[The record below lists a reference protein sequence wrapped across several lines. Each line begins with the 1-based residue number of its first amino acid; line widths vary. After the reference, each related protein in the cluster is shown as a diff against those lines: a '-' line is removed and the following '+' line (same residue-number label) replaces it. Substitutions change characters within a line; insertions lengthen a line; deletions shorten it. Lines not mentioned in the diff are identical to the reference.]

1 MNISNETTFSW
12 VNGWSVKVV
21 PSWNACKVSVMGPRQ
36 VFYAVSKDL
45 TYMQPS
51 ADEVPEFLTT
61 GGLTKLLT
69 MLENMPSRVMIEPF
83 KEEEE
88 PKKEILSGVPLPSSM
103 RLRAKPPIVDNMCR
117 VCGGETKQVGTV
129 RACDDCGHGAEG
141 VAYDPNE
148 FNSMQS

>member
-12 VNGWSVKVV
+12 VNGWSVRVV
-21 PSWNACKVSVMGPRQ
+21 PSWNACKVMVMGPRQ
-36 VFYAVSKDL
+36 VFYTVSKDL
-45 TYMQPS
+45 TYVQPS

-69 MLENMPSRVMIEPF
+69 MLENMPSCVRVEPF
-83 KEEEE
+83 TGEE
-88 PKKEILSGVPLPSSM
+88 PKKESLSGVPMPSSV
-103 RLRAKPPIVDNMCR
+103 RLRAKATITCR
-117 VCGGETKQVGTV
+117 VCGGDTKQVGTV
-129 RACDDCGHGAEG
+129 RTCDDCGHGAEG